1 MLFDC
6 IMTLDLEYWIAQHW
20 NNLKYTLQWLIL
32 FIHMLLA
39 WFFSINIFTW
49 QNALTLVTFQ
59 LTWSYTQVQYR
70 LAFAYENMLFP
81 MLLEEWETLLFEII
95 EPVIMFFK
103 KDTQG
108 LKIDQ
113 HIISCVCPWITYLAT
128 LTL

>member
-32 FIHMLLA
+32 LIHMLLA

-49 QNALTLVTFQ
+49 QNAFALVTFQ